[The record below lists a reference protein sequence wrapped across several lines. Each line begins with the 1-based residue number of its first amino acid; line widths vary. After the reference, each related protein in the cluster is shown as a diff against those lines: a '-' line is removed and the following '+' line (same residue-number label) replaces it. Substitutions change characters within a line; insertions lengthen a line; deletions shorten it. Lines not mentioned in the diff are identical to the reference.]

1 MPAITFVSEVIQIP
15 NIRSAEKRLRQND
28 KRWRLNRSRRMALKS
43 VMRQIRLHLSSQ
55 DKESARSLLPELAQ
69 AADKAARHH
78 AIHKNKASRIK
89 SRWTKKVESL

>member
-1 MPAITFVSEVIQIP
+1 MTQVPEVIEIP
-15 NIRSAEKRLRQND
+15 NIRSAEKRMRQNE
-28 KRWRLNRSRRMALKS
+28 KRWRLNRTRKIALKS
-43 VMRQIRLHLSSQ
+43 VIRQIRLHLASQ

-78 AIHKNKASRIK
+78 TIHKNKASRIK

>member
-1 MPAITFVSEVIQIP
+1 MSEVIEIP

-28 KRWRLNRSRRMALKS
+28 KRWRLNHARKIALKG
-43 VMRQIRLHLSSQ
+43 VVRQIRLHLASK

-78 AIHKNKASRIK
+78 TIHKNKASRIK